1 MLSSVDKGIQKKA
14 LLLGSTGIV
23 QAISWYYAMMRQE
36 GGLCMAAPFVATEIR
51 VEKRLFCRIACLVVA
66 EGMFVVFITIVG
78 IGCRRVLPVVL
89 LWAG

>member
-1 MLSSVDKGIQKKA
+1 
-14 LLLGSTGIV
+14 
-23 QAISWYYAMMRQE
+23 
-36 GGLCMAAPFVATEIR
+36 MAAPFVATEIW